1 MDQQTQSLP
10 ITRRQATAAKS
21 SGLRAPS
28 LAVGKMPSNH
38 KGPRN
43 KEGREGT
50 GKRAGKEKE
59 AGPSFLQRWLTAS
72 GGTPEDSSEAGKRKD
87 C

>member
-28 LAVGKMPSNH
+28 PAKTPSRK
-38 KGPRN
+38 KGARS
-43 KEGREGT
+43 KEGREVI
-50 GKRAGKEKE
+50 GKKGAKEKG
-59 AGPSFLQRWLTAS
+59 AGPTFLQRWLTAS